1 MVMPTSQTPAGGERH
16 DQDQLPLEQRFLVV
30 LQFALGGG
38 WAHLAGFESGMPEPV
53 AEACGWRQRLVDC
66 GDHVEE
72 GWEPEGACIGW
83 LAGGDVYLDPVAA
96 FRVAREGSAEGALDV
111 SPGTV
116 FQRLRETGHLIG
128 VDEVRAGRLTVR
140 RRIEGAPRQVL
151 HLRASDLGI
160 AAAGDAYPT
169 LEAAL
174 VGEFAGVE
182 PEVLAEIARD
192 AALIARWSGLEAAQV
207 VRMLACLEVWEL
219 AVRCRICG
227 CTDEQACAGGCA
239 WVPDPAGLGELCS
252 RCLPVAELELEASK
266 AASADGTPAAASPAQ
281 GGSA

>member
-1 MVMPTSQTPAGGERH
+1 MMPSSQTPAGGERH

-38 WAHLAGFESGMPEPV
+38 WAHLAGFEGGMPEPV

-66 GDHVEE
+66 GDHIEE

-83 LAGGDVYLDPVAA
+83 LDGGEVYLDPVAA
-96 FRVAREGSAEGALDV
+96 LRVAGEGSAQGAFDV
-111 SPGTV
+111 SPGTL
-116 FQRLRETGHLIG
+116 FRRLQETGHLVG
-128 VDEVRAGRLTVR
+128 MDSAGTGRLTVR
-140 RRIEGAPRQVL
+140 RRIGGAVRQVV

-160 AAAGDAYPT
+160 GAAGDAYPT

-174 VGEFAGVE
+174 AGEFAGAE

-192 AALIARWSGLEAAQV
+192 AAQIGRWSGLEAVDV

-219 AVRCRICG
+219 PVRCRVCG
-227 CTDEQACAGGCA
+227 CTDQQACQGGCA

-252 RCLPVAELELEASK
+252 RCLPAAEQELEASE
-266 AASADGTPAAASPAQ
+266 AASADGAPVAASPAQ
-281 GGSA
+281 GGRS